1 MIGSASPAM
10 HKYIWKPAWWV
21 VQHKFL
27 RFWKKKKYS
36 MYEIPA
42 VRDYRDGKITKE
54 ELDAR
59 STCDLCA
66 VADNGLSAA
75 SKEQLRD
82 GTTGEEIVAKDL
94 ARQHLDDGRHA

>member
-1 MIGSASPAM
+1 
-10 HKYIWKPAWWV
+10 V
-21 VQHKFL
+21 VRHKFL

-54 ELDAR
+54 QLDAL

-75 SKEQLRD
+75 SRAQLAG
-82 GTTGEEIVAKDL
+82 GTTGEELVAKDL
-94 ARQHLDDGRHA
+94 ARQHLDDGRGNKNA